1 MPVVANQYNIVVE
14 QGGTFTLQITYK
26 DSSGSAID
34 LTNYAARMEIRQ
46 AYTSAS
52 ALVTLTSASGGS
64 GDTSGI
70 ALGGAAGTITVVIAA
85 ATTGSLTAPATN
97 VYDLELIA
105 QNGSVT
111 RLVEGKATVSPGV
124 TQSTYTG

>member
-14 QGGTFTLQITYK
+14 QGGTFTLEITYK
-26 DSSGSAID
+26 DSAGVVID
-34 LTNYAARMEIRQ
+34 LTDYVARLEIRT

-52 ALVTLTSASGGS
+52 TLVALTSAAGGT

-70 ALGGAAGTITVVIAA
+70 DLGDDAGTISIVIGS
-85 ATTGSLTAPATN
+85 ATTAALTAPATN
-97 VYDLELIA
+97 VYDLELVA
-105 QNGSVT
+105 QNGKVT
-111 RLVEGKATVSPGV
+111 RLLEGKATVSPGV